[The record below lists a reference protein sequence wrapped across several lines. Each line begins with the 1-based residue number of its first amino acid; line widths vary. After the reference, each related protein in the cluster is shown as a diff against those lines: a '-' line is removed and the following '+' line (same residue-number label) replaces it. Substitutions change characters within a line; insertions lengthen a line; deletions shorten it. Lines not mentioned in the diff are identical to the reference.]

1 MKVRIKTHNTTV
13 HVNPSACEFFGPQ
26 KAILPTLP
34 WQLVLASVGVVHDVI
49 LLSWVLQF

>member
-1 MKVRIKTHNTTV
+1 MKVRIKIHNTTV
-13 HVNPSACEFFGPQ
+13 YVNPSACKFFGPQ
-26 KAILPTLP
+26 KAILP